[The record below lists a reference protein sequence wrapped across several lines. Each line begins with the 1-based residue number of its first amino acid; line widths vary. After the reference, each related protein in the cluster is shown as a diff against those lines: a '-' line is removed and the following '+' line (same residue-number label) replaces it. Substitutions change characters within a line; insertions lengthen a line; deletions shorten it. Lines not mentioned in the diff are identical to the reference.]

1 MKSLSVFFLSLFF
14 VFPVFIGTDASAG
27 NVEDGAFLAE
37 KGGFA
42 YRLYLSSST
51 KNTIKEKYGSYSDI
65 YKGTLD
71 LYYGVT
77 DDITLTLQG
86 IYNYNGT
93 EDRKGIQKANVEGFI
108 RAVDDV
114 FFFDLLF
121 GMSLG
126 GILDSKMEADVSGVA
141 GISVDRTIYPRNYSY
156 GMYGLIGGGRFGMKV
171 SPRLSVAI
179 LFEATHRFSQDDTL
193 DAEVDATGLSHPT
206 LPITGTKFK
215 VKGTLEPLTDYYT
228 QIAVSY
234 EPVEKLYINT
244 KFGYQYYAEKH
255 LKEASTDSANP
266 LDTGIVDGFL
276 AEGGFNDSW
285 YEFSFGISAIYAV
298 NNLFQIGP
306 YYEYMSGEN
315 SAGALQLKQRMEYGL
330 KINGAF

>member
-14 VFPVFIGTDASAG
+14 VFPVFIGKDASAV
-27 NVEDGAFLAE
+27 NVEDGAFLAD

-51 KNTIKEKYGSYSDI
+51 KNTVKEKYGSYSDI

-77 DDITLTLQG
+77 DDITLTFQG
-86 IYNYNGT
+86 IYSHNGT

-126 GILDSKMEADVSGVA
+126 GILDSEMDAEFKGDLSASYE
-141 GISVDRTIYPRNYSY
+141 RTIYPRNYSY

-193 DAEVDATGLSHPT
+193 KAEIDATEANHP
-206 LPITGTKFK
+206 LLGYGTKFK
-215 VKGTLEPLTDYYT
+215 AKGTLEPLTDYYT

-234 EPVEKLYINT
+234 EPTENLYINT
-244 KFGYQYYAEKH
+244 KVGYQYYAEKH
-255 LKEASTDSANP
+255 LKEASPDSATNQTDNAIIAG
-266 LDTGIVDGFL
+266 LIGQ
-276 AEGGFNDSW
+276 GFNDSW
-285 YEFSFGISAIYAV
+285 YEFSFGISAIYAI

-315 SAGALQLKQRMEYGL
+315 SEKALQLKQRMEYGL

>member
-14 VFPVFIGTDASAG
+14 VFPVFIGTDASAA

-42 YRLYLSSST
+42 NRLYLSSST
-51 KNTIKEKYGSYSDI
+51 KNTVKEKYGSYSDI

-77 DDITLTLQG
+77 DDISLTLQG

-114 FFFDLLF
+114 FFFDVLL

-126 GILDSKMEADVSGVA
+126 GILDSEMEADYTPA
-141 GISVDRTIYPRNYSY
+141 GMVVYPRNYSY
-156 GMYGLIGGGRFGMKV
+156 GMYGLIAGGRFGMKV
-171 SPRLSVAI
+171 SPRLSVAM

-193 DAEVDATGLSHPT
+193 NAEVDATAVG
-206 LPITGTKFK
+206 GTKFK
-215 VKGTLEPLTDYYT
+215 AKGTLESLTDYYT

-234 EPVEKLYINT
+234 EPSV
-244 KFGYQYYAEKH
+244 
-255 LKEASTDSANP
+255 
-266 LDTGIVDGFL
+266 
-276 AEGGFNDSW
+276 
-285 YEFSFGISAIYAV
+285 
-298 NNLFQIGP
+298 
-306 YYEYMSGEN
+306 
-315 SAGALQLKQRMEYGL
+315 
-330 KINGAF
+330 